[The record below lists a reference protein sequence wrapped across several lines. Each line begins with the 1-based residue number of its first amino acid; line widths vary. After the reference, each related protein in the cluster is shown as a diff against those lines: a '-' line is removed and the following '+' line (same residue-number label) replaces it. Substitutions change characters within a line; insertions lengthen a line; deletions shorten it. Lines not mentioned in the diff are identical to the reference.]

1 MSLCVS
7 VCVCVRERER
17 ERDSERKRVRGR
29 KTGAVTVFDIYLLTD
44 ENAKKRVLLFHLN
57 ASSMD
62 DEKTQEFDT

>member
-1 MSLCVS
+1 LNVCVC

-17 ERDSERKRVRGR
+17 GSERKRVRGR

-62 DEKTQEFDT
+62 DEKTREFDT